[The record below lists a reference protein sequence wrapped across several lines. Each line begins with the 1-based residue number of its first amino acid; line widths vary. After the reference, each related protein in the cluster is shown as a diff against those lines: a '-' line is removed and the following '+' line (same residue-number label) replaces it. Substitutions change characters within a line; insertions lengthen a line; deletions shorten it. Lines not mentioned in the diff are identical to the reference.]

1 VDIEKSSLQVY
12 NEIVKKSKY
21 TLEGALFMFVYAPSL
36 DEKPPAVKQET
47 AAKRLWRRGMQAQVN
62 TLPLVRIDE
71 TIDLPICEGTGE
83 VLHDTNGRRELPWR
97 RHKVTSAVL
106 VNLFREA
113 LKIEP
118 ALITEKR
125 LVDLKDCASFL
136 EFLRGSKQDMK
147 LKRANFCKLRL
158 CPMCSWR
165 RSMKLFGQTA
175 LVATEI
181 LKQQPKTRFLFL
193 TLTVKNCSADKLSGT
208 LKMMDNGFQ
217 YLTASSRNFVPA
229 RVLKKN
235 LLGYMKATEITY
247 NQRENT
253 YHPHLHVILAIRES
267 YFHHDYIKK
276 SEWVTL
282 WQQAMKLDY
291 APSVHIET
299 VKDSRKGM
307 AGAVAET
314 AKYPVKVADLLE
326 ITDKEKSV
334 SALIA
339 LHEAMQNRRMV
350 TFGGLFKTIRAEL
363 RLQDVDTENVDL
375 NDTDQEDENV
385 FKPIERVFFRWHAK
399 IGAYIC

>member
-1 VDIEKSSLQVY
+1 
-12 NEIVKKSKY
+12 
-21 TLEGALFMFVYAPSL
+21 MFVYAPSL
-36 DEKPPAVKQET
+36 AENLPAVKPEPSV
-47 AAKRLWRRGMQAQVN
+47 KRLWRRGMQAQVN
-62 TLPLVRIDE
+62 TLPLTYVDE
-71 TIDLPICEGTGE
+71 FANLPVCEGTGE
-83 VLHDTNGRRELPWR
+83 VLHDTNSRRELPWKK
-97 RHKVTSAVL
+97 HKTASAAL
-106 VNLFREA
+106 VDLFRGA
-113 LKIEP
+113 LKVEP

-125 LVDLKDCASFL
+125 VVDLENCASFL
-136 EFLRGSKQDMK
+136 EFLRDSKQDMK

-175 LVATEI
+175 QVAAEV

-193 TLTVKNCSADKLSGT
+193 TLTVKNCSADELIDT

-217 YLTASSRNFVPA
+217 YLTATSRKFVPA

-247 NQRENT
+247 NQKKNT

-267 YFHHDYIKK
+267 YFHNDYIKK
-276 SEWVTL
+276 SEWITI

-291 APSVHIET
+291 APFVHIET
-299 VKDSRKGM
+299 IKESGKGM

-326 ITDKEKSV
+326 ITDKEQSV

-339 LHEAMQNRRMV
+339 LHKAMQNRRMV
-350 TFGGLFKTIRAEL
+350 TFGGIFKRIRAEL
-363 RLQDVDTENVDL
+363 RLQDIDTENVDL
-375 NDTDQEDENV
+375 NDTDHEDENA
-385 FKPIERVFFRWHAK
+385 FKPIERVFFKWHAK
-399 IGAYIC
+399 VGAYIC